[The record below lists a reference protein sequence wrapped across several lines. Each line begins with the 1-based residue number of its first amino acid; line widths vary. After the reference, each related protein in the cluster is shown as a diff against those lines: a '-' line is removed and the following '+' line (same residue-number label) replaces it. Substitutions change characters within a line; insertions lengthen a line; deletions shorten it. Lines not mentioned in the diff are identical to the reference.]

1 MKKLIPLIVCLFVSA
16 IAFAQGGVDFQ
27 NLTFDEALAKAKAE
41 KKLVFVDCYTTWC
54 GPCKHMTNEV
64 FPQEKA
70 GEYFNPRFVCVKF
83 DMEKGEG
90 IDLKKKLGV
99 RAYPSFFIIRPD
111 GTVQHTVVGGGDLDS
126 FIQRIERGLNE
137 KTSLLYLEKQ
147 YEKGKMNK
155 KQLLAYKVALDDAYD
170 QKKAEQV
177 KKELQSQITE
187 KDKLK
192 KEFWPLFEDGT
203 CAVGTPDF
211 NLILANI
218 PTFEKNIGKEKL
230 DEFLFFAYSRALSPH
245 LYGNKERQTVSLDE
259 LKQQIGKLDLQK
271 KSDLLSLCDI
281 AGLVAQGDVNQLVS
295 KVEENAA
302 TLTGGD
308 LSSMLTALGAIRDKM
323 TKADYSRLVAAGE
336 KIMANPANDKMK
348 NYLEYYVEAWKNSAH
363 VGVNFQDLTF
373 EQAVEKA
380 TKMRK
385 QIFVD
390 CYTSWCGPCKY
401 MTNNVFP
408 QEKMGDYLNPK
419 FICVKYDMEKGEGPE
434 LAKKFGVR
442 AYPTFII
449 LNADG
454 TVRHKFV
461 GGGDPDQFIERVK
474 DAFDDN
480 KATGV
485 LDAKYAEGARDKEF
499 LAKYLKSLLSTYSP
513 DASKIA
519 AELYGQLTDEE
530 KVSADYWFMFNNPD
544 LAPKGSEAY
553 EYLLANREKF
563 AQNNTAEAV
572 DKRLA
577 SGYQRELMMIFYER
591 DKSATTADL
600 DQMKKEVV
608 GLKLKN
614 EKSLIG
620 LINIAKAFLANNP
633 NQLLT
638 VCEKEV
644 NNLSVEEFP
653 FSVIAG
659 AKEKATPLQINRWK
673 KIGQKLVN
681 KCEDKEMA
689 KQIEQYIESMFAK
702 K

>member
-1 MKKLIPLIVCLFVSA
+1 MMCLVLSVM
-16 IAFAQGGVDFQ
+16 AFAQTGVDFQ
-27 NLTFDEALAKAKAE
+27 HLTFDEALAKAKAE

-54 GPCKHMTNEV
+54 GPCKMMTTKI
-64 FPQEKA
+64 FPMKEA
-70 GEYFNPRFVCVKF
+70 GEFFNPRFVCVKF
-83 DMEKGEG
+83 DMEQGEG
-90 IDLKKKLGV
+90 KELKNKLGV

-111 GTVQHTVVGGGDLDS
+111 GTVQHAVVGGDELEP
-126 FIQRIERGLNE
+126 FIKRVKKGLNE
-137 KTSLLYLEKQ
+137 KTSLLYLNQQ

-177 KKELQSQITE
+177 KKELLSQITE

-203 CAVGTPDF
+203 CTVGTPDF

-230 DEFLFFAYSRALSPH
+230 DEFLFSAYSRALFPH
-245 LYGNKERQTVSLDE
+245 LNRNKERQTVSLDE
-259 LKQQIGKLDLQK
+259 LKQQIGKLDFQK
-271 KSDLLSLCDI
+271 KNDLLSLCDI

-295 KVEENAA
+295 KVEEKAA
-302 TLTGGD
+302 TLTGND
-308 LSSMLTALGAIRDKM
+308 LSSMLMAFGAMQDKA
-323 TKADYSRLVAAGE
+323 TKADYNRMVAAAE
-336 KIMANPANDKMK
+336 KMMANPANSEMK
-348 NYLEYYVEAWKNSAH
+348 NYLEYYVESWKNLAH

-380 TKMRK
+380 AKMRK

-401 MTNNVFP
+401 MSNTVFP
-408 QEKMGDYLNPK
+408 QEKMGDYMNPK

-442 AYPTFII
+442 AYPTFVI
-449 LNADG
+449 LNTDG

-461 GGGDPDQFIERVK
+461 GGGEPDRFIERVK

-485 LDAKYAEGARDKEF
+485 LEAKYAEGVRDKEF
-499 LAKYLKSLLSTYSP
+499 LVKYVESLISMYSP
-513 DASKIA
+513 DASKVA

-530 KVSADYWFMFNNPD
+530 KVSSDYWFIFNNPD
-544 LAPKGSEAY
+544 LAPAGSEAY

-563 AQNNTAEAV
+563 AQNNTEEAV
-572 DKRLA
+572 DKRLS
-577 SGYQRELMMIFYER
+577 SGYQRKLMMIFYGR
-591 DKSATTADL
+591 DKSTTAADL
-600 DQMKKEVV
+600 DQMKKEIV

-614 EKSLIG
+614 EKSLVG
-620 LINIAKAFLANNP
+620 QINIAKALLANNP

-644 NNLSVEEFP
+644 NNLSPEEFP
-653 FSVIAG
+653 FSIIAG

-673 KIGQKLVN
+673 KIGQKLVA
-681 KCEDKEMA
+681 KCEDKDMA
-689 KQIEQYIESMFAK
+689 KQMEQYIESMFAK